1 MIGAE
6 KLQQLSYLILRVG
19 FHLSGQRIGKADL
32 LVFGD
37 AIFVIGHDC
46 ANVLFKAI
54 EMCGDDVTSAA
65 IRDNVENIKD
75 LACVTGTISY
85 TADNH
90 VPDKSVVITKAENGA
105 LTFVTN
111 I

>member
-1 MIGAE
+1 
-6 KLQQLSYLILRVG
+6 
-19 FHLSGQRIGKADL
+19 
-32 LVFGD
+32 
-37 AIFVIGHDC
+37 
-46 ANVLFKAI
+46 
-54 EMCGDDVTSAA
+54 MCGDDVTSAA